1 MLAPRKVLHSTPA
14 YVLSAAFELA
24 EVVATD
30 TVLDVGCG
38 DGRALIHA
46 AVQLGARGYG
56 WEINPELAAEAA
68 AAVAADGRAR
78 GRVDIFEGNILSVSA
93 PQLWPLFEA
102 LFTRADTAEGLV
114 IILYLSPYGVR
125 KLLPMIRPAIEARR
139 AAGLGAVRIL
149 SYIYPFPEAAGDGLW
164 AHTEKHWCT
173 DQANPDRSFPLFY
186 YRSKAQLEGDRD
198 SMVVDAVLPAAPG
211 ASSTAGSVQ
220 SPAEGI
226 SGNQASSNASRTNL
240 ISYEEIAKHNRN
252 GDCWIVVNCKVYDV
266 TSFIADH
273 PGGSDVILSSAGADS
288 TVEFLDAHP
297 ESIIKVAL
305 GAAGVASSFIGH
317 ADPSTAPTKRT
328 GEMQLGGHCLMT
340 GAVMFLVAIVVGVGT
355 KR

>member
-1 MLAPRKVLHSTPA
+1 MHGGTVGTDP
-14 YVLSAAFELA
+14 
-24 EVVATD
+24 VA
-30 TVLDVGCG
+30 GQPQR
-38 DGRALIHA
+38 GRR
-46 AVQLGARGYG
+46 RGQ
-56 WEINPELAAEAA
+56 PA
-68 AAVAADGRAR
+68 AAVPILQVGKQKWHRCRALLGRLAALRQQGRLR
-78 GRVDIFEGNILSVSA
+78 
-93 PQLWPLFEA
+93 
-102 LFTRADTAEGLV
+102 
-114 IILYLSPYGVR
+114 
-125 KLLPMIRPAIEARR
+125 
-139 AAGLGAVRIL
+139 
-149 SYIYPFPEAAGDGLW
+149 AGDLAVW
-164 AHTEKHWCT
+164 QAYTEKHWCT

-226 SGNQASSNASRTNL
+226 SGNQASSNASRTKL

-317 ADPSTAPTKRT
+317 ADPSTAPAKST
-328 GEMQLGGHCLMT
+328 GEMQLGHCLMT
-340 GAVMFLVAIVVGVGT
+340 GAAMFLVAIVVGVGT